1 MSVELTSRC
10 SCYVFR
16 QYFAVKRV
24 QCPPNSSPIL
34 FKQPK
39 QLNLV
44 PRFPR
49 STVQYDG
56 SIWRHWRHRFNMTV
70 WFYPIRNGEIFWMNN
85 KTTYWITK
93 NDKAAHM
100 LHVYSLEK
108 HTFLAS
114 SEWRFKQIRLSASL
128 VLIVEIIEWKPS
140 SYAPYK
146 NPALETSLSIFQHLC
161 FWECQARISRYIVI
175 FACTINGFVVGHHWF
190 YPRRHEIPLLW
201 RRELVW
207 CRQRNMRVST
217 SHWLLAGRLRR
228 YYITGLRERFLVA
241 LHTPLVERQTV
252 QHHYANHWRS
262 LG

>member
-24 QCPPNSSPIL
+24 QCPPNSSAIL

-114 SEWRFKQIRLSASL
+114 SKWSFKQIRLSACL
-128 VLIVEIIEWKPS
+128 VLIVEIIGWKPS
-140 SYAPYK
+140 SYTPYK
-146 NPALETSLSIFQHLC
+146 NPALDTSLSILQHLC

-217 SHWLLAGRLRR
+217 SHWLLADRLRR
-228 YYITGLRERFLVA
+228 Y
-241 LHTPLVERQTV
+241 
-252 QHHYANHWRS
+252 
-262 LG
+262 